1 MPWPWVP
8 PSDERFAVA
17 TLHIERSH
25 ALGWTAAQGRVD
37 EWVADAQG
45 RLGLHCERQA
55 SADHERV
62 TFSRPGVKGVL
73 YADAGRFELTAQLGF
88 LLSPYADRI
97 QADIERRLDERLGVN
112 GS

>member
-1 MPWPWVP
+1 M
-8 PSDERFAVA
+8 AN
-17 TLHIERSH
+17 LHIERNH
-25 ALGWTAAQGRVD
+25 TLGWVAAQGWVD

-45 RLGLHCERQA
+45 RLGLHCERHA

-62 TFSRPGVKGVL
+62 TFSRPGVKGAL
-73 YADAGRFELTAQLGF
+73 YADAERFELTAQLGF

-97 QADIERRLDERLGVN
+97 QADIERQLDERLGVS